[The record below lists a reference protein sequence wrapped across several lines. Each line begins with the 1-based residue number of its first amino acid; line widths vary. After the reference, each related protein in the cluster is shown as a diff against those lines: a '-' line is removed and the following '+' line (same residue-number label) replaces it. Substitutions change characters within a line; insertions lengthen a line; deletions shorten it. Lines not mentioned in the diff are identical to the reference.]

1 MAEKSSKQRAA
12 QNYKQKREL
21 SARAF
26 EEFVGSR
33 VRIVFVDSKVIEAIV
48 LKQYTYEIIVDKFNK
63 DKTETNKALISKH
76 SIRYMEEL

>member
-1 MAEKSSKQRAA
+1 MAEKNSKQRAA
-12 QNYKQKREL
+12 ENYKEKISL
-21 SARAF
+21 SAKAY

-48 LKQYTYEIIVDKFNK
+48 LKQFTYEIIVNKFNK
-63 DKTETNKALISKH
+63 DKTETKKTLISKH